1 MLVPSGKRANL
12 KFQVGNHQFHPL
24 ALSQQSLGFMG
35 ELSEFSVRG
44 LSSFPSCFYAP
55 VKRLFLA
62 TFSRADS
69 HDWQT
74 NAKSGSHLQRLPFIL
89 RKVETIVLMEGPLES
104 ALTTITLCFSEA
116 TTLLRRD
123 GSSAKAAAFVVNSIV
138 YLWQCCLFKGWLS
151 HNSTKDQGPRTE
163 QSPVLSALRLLRM

>member
-1 MLVPSGKRANL
+1 MGKL
-12 KFQVGNHQFHPL
+12 L
-24 ALSQQSLGFMG
+24 
-35 ELSEFSVRG
+35 EFSLRG
-44 LSSFPSCFYAP
+44 LSSLPSCFYAASQ
-55 VKRLFLA
+55 KTFFGHI
-62 TFSRADS
+62 FSRRQSRLTDKCEIWIAFATTAF
-69 HDWQT
+69 HFK
-74 NAKSGSHLQRLPFIL
+74 KSWDNSFDGGASRA
-89 RKVETIVLMEGPLES
+89 LES